1 MALSQLLSYETEENK
16 KIVGPISGFLYS
28 TLTTCS
34 SPPTMSEEA
43 WEWTAES
50 DVLLFKAM
58 KGIRPVGVDKH
69 FQMLQILSKWYAL
82 LDAKRDALLNEATS
96 NRIEVGST
104 AQQRHERL
112 AGLDRLRA
120 RDLWQR
126 MGTYYDLDG
135 LDELVSRQPLQS
147 DNKRGI
153 EGPMQ

>member
-1 MALSQLLSYETEENK
+1 
-16 KIVGPISGFLYS
+16 
-28 TLTTCS
+28 
-34 SPPTMSEEA
+34 MSEET

-82 LDAKRDALLNEATS
+82 LDAKRDTLTHEATS
-96 NRIEVGST
+96 ARIEVGST
-104 AQQRHERL
+104 AQQRRERL
-112 AGLDRLRA
+112 AGLDRLRV

-135 LDELVSRQPLQS
+135 LDELVITLPFTEHQTSGL
-147 DNKRGI
+147 
-153 EGPMQ
+153 M